1 MSVNCFKMTP
11 WLFDTQALLWL
22 NFDGGGLV
30 DTLMWWISGKW
41 TWVPL
46 YAAVVAWVFWRKGW
60 RTGVLFVVA
69 ASLMIL
75 CADQTASFFKH
86 ALPKF
91 RPTHTPEIAPMV
103 HTVGGYLGGL
113 YGTVSSHAANSL
125 AFMLLSSSVV
135 RNRYYT
141 VLMLL
146 WVVALCY
153 SRLYLGVHFP
163 MDIIFGLLDGAL
175 WGSFWWVVYKN
186 MAKKHYI
193 CRLKS

>member
-1 MSVNCFKMTP
+1 
-11 WLFDTQALLWL
+11 
-22 NFDGGGLV
+22 
-30 DTLMWWISGKW
+30 
-41 TWVPL
+41 
-46 YAAVVAWVFWRKGW
+46 
-60 RTGVLFVVA
+60 
-69 ASLMIL
+69 
-75 CADQTASFFKH
+75 
-86 ALPKF
+86 
-91 RPTHTPEIAPMV
+91 
-103 HTVGGYLGGL
+103 VGGYLGGL